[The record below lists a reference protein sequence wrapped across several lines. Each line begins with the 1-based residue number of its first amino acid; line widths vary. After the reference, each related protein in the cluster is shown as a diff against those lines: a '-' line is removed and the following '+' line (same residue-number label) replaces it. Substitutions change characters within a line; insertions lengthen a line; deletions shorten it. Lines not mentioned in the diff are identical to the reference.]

1 MFFRKGK
8 TVQQFSNS
16 IPSILEN
23 WYIKKARLKRRYPIL
38 TDRDLLFDEVKNGS
52 IWDKLKSKLGTSK
65 EELQKIISSR

>member
-16 IPSILEN
+16 IPSIMEN
-23 WYIKKARLKRRYPIL
+23 WYIKKAKLKRRFPIL

>member
-1 MFFRKGK
+1 MNFKKGTAVHK
-8 TVQQFSNS
+8 FSTS

-23 WYIKKARLKRRYPIL
+23 WYIKKAKLKRRYPIL